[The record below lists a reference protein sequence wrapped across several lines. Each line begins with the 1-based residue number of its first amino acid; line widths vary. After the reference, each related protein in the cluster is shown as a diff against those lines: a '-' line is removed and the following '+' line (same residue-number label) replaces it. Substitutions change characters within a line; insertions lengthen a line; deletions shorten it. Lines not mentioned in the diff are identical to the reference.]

1 MLVRETWRQEII
13 DSNITLV
20 AFAICGFGIPACRY
34 LLVYS
39 AALHDTPLGSCNP
52 MLILSERPV
61 CIQDS
66 GLLLL
71 EQCNLAVIVCNTCCI
86 RVVNGGIRE
95 HWLVGAMCSCE
106 SCDLVCVLAAV
117 RRGSM
122 GFIWKTVT

>member
-1 MLVRETWRQEII
+1 MLVRETWRQEI

-34 LLVYS
+34 LLVYR
-39 AALHDTPLGSCNP
+39 ALHDTPLGSCNP
-52 MLILSERPV
+52 MSILSERPV
-61 CIQDS
+61 CIQDCS
-66 GLLLL
+66 LLLL
-71 EQCNLAVIVCNTCCI
+71 EQCNLVVIVCNTCFM

-106 SCDLVCVLAAV
+106 SCDLGCVLTAV